1 MGKTAANYPRKFDKL
16 LAEIRREHPEL
27 RTGQIFS
34 LAFSSYNDTFHV
46 SEKEMFYALEKYKT
60 ELDLDVQH
68 VAPDEYV
75 QQIQEDAN
83 HLFDVIDEDEE
94 EEY

>member
-1 MGKTAANYPRKFDKL
+1 MKPNYIKKFEKL
-16 LAEIRREHPEL
+16 LTELLKEHPEL
-27 RTGQIFS
+27 RIGQIFS

-46 SEKEMFYALEKYKT
+46 SDKEMYYALEKYKT

-75 QQIQEDAN
+75 RQIQEDAN
-83 HLFDVIDEDEE
+83 HLFDTIEDDEQE